1 MLLAF
6 AALYGAMAFPAYAL
20 CVAQAND
27 LVHRKRAVAISSG
40 LLMTF
45 SVGAVFGPLV
55 ASLLMAEI
63 GNRALFVHTAVAQAL
78 LVIVMLVSIKARP
91 KLPPDHAEHYVVVP
105 RTTQAV
111 FELDPRTEPA
121 RRTGPKVQS
130 EAGAEPEP
138 VG

>member
-1 MLLAF
+1 MMLAF

-45 SVGAVFGPLV
+45 SVGAVFGPLI

-63 GNRALFVHTAVAQAL
+63 GNRALFVHTAIAQAL
-78 LVIVMLVSIKARP
+78 LVIVMLVSLKSRP
-91 KLPPDHAEHYVVVP
+91 KPPEHAEPYVVVP

-121 RRTGPKVQS
+121 RTGSAVQS
-130 EAGAEPEP
+130 AVDVDAEPAS
-138 VG
+138 